1 MAVGNSYVVGRPIG
15 SYSVLK
21 PAGYSPE
28 GYVLLGGKD
37 GSREPILD
45 GRIFAYDGF
54 CDPSGRANA

>member
-37 GSREPILD
+37 GSQNPFWMKNL
-45 GRIFAYDGF
+45 RI
-54 CDPSGRANA
+54 